1 MKYYST
7 KDKACA
13 RAFSLREAVQ
23 AGLAPDGGLFVPE
36 RIPQA
41 DMAVAERLAG
51 ESLCRAG
58 RIPGGTFFF
67 GDDIDPGLLRRE
79 MERIYDFPLPLRRV
93 SSRYT
98 LELFHGPTFAFK
110 DYGAGFMGRMIGL
123 MGGAGEKLVILTA
136 TSGDTGSAVAHGFYG
151 VPGVEVVL
159 LYPEGKISRLQECQM
174 TTLGGNIHPLRVAG
188 TFDDCQR
195 LVKGLFADAKFRA
208 GHRVSSANSINLLRW
223 IPQAFY
229 YFYGYCL
236 WRQQTGGGRPVV
248 VVPSGNYGN
257 LSAGMLARRMGL
269 PLGGFVAASN
279 RNDVVPEFLRSG
291 EYRPRPSV
299 RTPAN
304 AMDVGAPSNFER
316 MLWLCG
322 GEPDALRDELEGF
335 RCDDAMIRRTIDGLH
350 RNYGYLSDPHSAIG
364 YAASV
369 ACGKP
374 GFYLSTAHPAKF
386 GEVISPVTGAAVPL
400 PPRLARLACLP
411 RVSEPMAPTWGTRA
425 IRGRDINRL
434 PGRGVAVRAGC
445 ASWPA
450 RKKGLQPLRLQPLF
464 CG

>member
-7 KDKACA
+7 RDKVHACPVP
-13 RAFSLREAVQ
+13 LREAVQ
-23 AGLAPDGGLFVPE
+23 AGLAPDGGLFVPQH
-36 RIPQA
+36 IPQA

-51 ESLCRAG
+51 ESYAALAG
-58 RIPGGTFFF
+58 YLAELFF
-67 GDDIDPGLLRRE
+67 GDDIDPALLRRE
-79 MERIYDFPLPLRRV
+79 VARVYDFPLPLRRV
-93 SSRYT
+93 GKRYA

-110 DYGAGFMGRMIGL
+110 DFGAGFMGRMVAL
-123 MGGAGEKLVILTA
+123 LGGADEKLVILTA
-136 TSGDTGSAVAHGFYG
+136 TSGDTGSAVAHGFHN

-159 LYPEGKISRLQECQM
+159 LYPEGKVSRLQECQM

-195 LVKGLFADAKFRA
+195 LVKEVFSDAGFRA
-208 GHRVSSANSINLLRW
+208 RHRVSSANSINLLRW

-229 YFYGYCL
+229 YFYGYFL
-236 WRQQTGGGRPVV
+236 WRRQTGGERPVV

-269 PLGGFVAASN
+269 PLGGFIAASN
-279 RNDVVPEFLRSG
+279 ANDVVPEFLRTG

-299 RTPAN
+299 RTLAN

-322 GEPDALRDELEGF
+322 GDPEAVRGELEGF
-335 RCDDAMIRRTIDGLH
+335 RCDDALIRRTIDSLH

-364 YAASV
+364 HAASS
-369 ACGKP
+369 ACDKP

-400 PPRLARLACLP
+400 PPRLAECSRQP
-411 RVSEPMAPTWGTRA
+411 RVSAPMAADLGSLEA
-425 IRGRDINRL
+425 FVA
-434 PGRGVAVRAGC
+434 GV
-445 ASWPA
+445 
-450 RKKGLQPLRLQPLF
+450 
-464 CG
+464 

>member
-7 KDKACA
+7 RDKALA
-13 RAFSLREAVQ
+13 RPCSLREAVE

-51 ESLCRAG
+51 ESYAALAG
-58 RIPGGTFFF
+58 YLAGLFF
-67 GDDIDPGLLRRE
+67 GEDIDRGILQRE
-79 MERIYDFPLPLRRV
+79 IDRIYDFQVPLRPV
-93 SSRYT
+93 GSRYT

-110 DYGAGFMGRMIGL
+110 DFGAGFMGRMVGL
-123 MGGAGEKLVILTA
+123 LGGADEKLVILTA
-136 TSGDTGSAVAHGFYG
+136 TSGDTGSAVAHGFYN

-174 TTLGGNIHPLRVAG
+174 TALGGNIHPLRVGG

-195 LVKGLFADAKFRA
+195 LVKELFADSSFRA
-208 GHRVSSANSINLLRW
+208 AHRVSSANSINLLRW

-229 YFYGYCL
+229 YFYGYCQ
-236 WRQQTGGGRPVV
+236 WRQATGGDRPVV

-257 LSAGMLARRMGL
+257 LAAGMLARRMGL

-279 RNDVVPEFLRSG
+279 VNDVVPEFIRTG
-291 EYRPRPSV
+291 VYRPRPSV

-316 MLWLCG
+316 MLWLCDG
-322 GEPDALRDELEGF
+322 DPEMLRAELEGF
-335 RCDDAMIRRTIDGLH
+335 RCDDASIRRTIDELYERH
-350 RNYGYLSDPHSAIG
+350 GYFSDPHSAVG
-364 YAASV
+364 YAASAAV
-369 ACGKP
+369 DKP

-386 GEVISPVTGAAVPL
+386 GEVIESVTGSRVPL
-400 PPRLARLACLP
+400 LERLERLTRRP
-411 RVSEPMAPTWGTRA
+411 QFSEPLAA
-425 IRGRDINRL
+425 DL
-434 PGRGVAVRAGC
+434 AAFEEFVANV
-445 ASWPA
+445 
-450 RKKGLQPLRLQPLF
+450 
-464 CG
+464 

>member
-51 ESLCRAG
+51 ESYAALAG
-58 RIPGGTFFF
+58 YLAELFF

-93 SSRYT
+93 GSRYT

-195 LVKGLFADAKFRA
+195 LVKAAFMDRELGERL
-208 GHRVSSANSINLLRW
+208 SLTSANSINVARFL
-223 IPQAFY
+223 PQAFY
-229 YFYGYCL
+229 YFNAYARLREAGL
-236 WRQQTGGGRPVV
+236 SGPIVV
-248 VVPSGNYGN
+248 SVPSGNFGN
-257 LSAGMLARRMGL
+257 LTAGLFAKRMGL
-269 PLGGFVAASN
+269 PVKRFIAANN
-279 RNDVVPEFLRSG
+279 RNDIFYHYLQTGSYE
-291 EYRPRPSV
+291 PRPSV
-299 RTPAN
+299 ATIAN
-304 AMDVGAPSNFER
+304 AMDVGDPSNFARILDLYGRSLEAIRADISAARYDDEQICRAIAETLER
-316 MLWLCG
+316 
-322 GEPDALRDELEGF
+322 
-335 RCDDAMIRRTIDGLH
+335 T
-350 RNYGYLSDPHSAIG
+350 GYLLDPHG
-364 YAASV
+364 
-369 ACGKP
+369 ACG
-374 GFYLSTAHPAKF
+374 YLALCEGLREDETGVFLETAHPAKF
-386 GEVISPVTGAAVPL
+386 RDRVEPVIGRSIEIP
-400 PPRLARLACLP
+400 ARLAEFMRGKKLSVELP
-411 RVSEPMAPTWGTRA
+411 ADFGAFRDFLMA
-425 IRGRDINRL
+425 
-434 PGRGVAVRAGC
+434 
-445 ASWPA
+445 
-450 RKKGLQPLRLQPLF
+450 K
-464 CG
+464 